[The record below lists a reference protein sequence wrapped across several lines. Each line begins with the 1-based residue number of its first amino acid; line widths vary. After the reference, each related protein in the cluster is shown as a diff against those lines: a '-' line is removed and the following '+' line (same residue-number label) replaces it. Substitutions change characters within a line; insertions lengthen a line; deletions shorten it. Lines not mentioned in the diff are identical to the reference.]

1 MASQNLPVGW
11 IEATVE
17 DLCEVIGGGTPTT
30 QNGEYW
36 DGGIPW
42 ITSADIHAI
51 NDIRPRRSITKQGIE
66 SSTTNLVPSGS
77 IVVVTRVGLGKVAI
91 ATEPICFSQ
100 DSQGLVFDG
109 NEIFG
114 LYLTYY
120 LSQAVQRF
128 KYEGRPKS
136 TT

>member
-51 NDIRPRRSITKQGIE
+51 NDIRPRRSITKQGIGVINYKSGAKRLNSGRDPRWARE
-66 SSTTNLVPSGS
+66 SGNCYRANL
-77 IVVVTRVGLGKVAI
+77 L
-91 ATEPICFSQ
+91 
-100 DSQGLVFDG
+100 
-109 NEIFG
+109 
-114 LYLTYY
+114 
-120 LSQAVQRF
+120 
-128 KYEGRPKS
+128 
-136 TT
+136 